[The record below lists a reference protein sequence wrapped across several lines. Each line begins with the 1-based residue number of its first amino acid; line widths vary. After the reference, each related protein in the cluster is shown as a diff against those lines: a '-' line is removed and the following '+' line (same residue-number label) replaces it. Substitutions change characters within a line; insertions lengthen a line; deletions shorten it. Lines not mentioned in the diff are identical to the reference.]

1 MIQEIIVRLFSVS
14 PGFGNYTENSGKKG
28 RLAGGFA
35 LNLAN
40 KLYKNK
46 IFRCCCS
53 RWESLVHSDIACL
66 AATLRYNWKNHF
78 SIVPLQ
84 GEIQEVN

>member
-14 PGFGNYTENSGKKG
+14 PGFGNYTENSGKK
-28 RLAGGFA
+28 AGGFA

-46 IFRCCCS
+46 IFRRCCS

-66 AATLRYNWKNHF
+66 AATLRYNWNF